1 MTRMVAR
8 AGPAGS
14 TVRRLVLAV
23 TAAAMVVGGALA
35 ASGDPGAEVGPA
47 VPAAECGPG
56 SMPEPDLQGRVP
68 AADYASGRA
77 AQGYTCNTEQIS
89 RHGVSGGFKVLR
101 YTDAQG
107 NTCAFYDSTRMIGF
121 DVVTNLLNGTGLGVV
136 VLDMNDPTRPRKTAN
151 LITAAMLSPH
161 ESLLVNEERGLP
173 AAVMGTAATA
183 PGILDVYDV
192 RTDCRRPR
200 LLSSTPSAL
209 LGHESGFS
217 PDGRTFWSAGAAG
230 FNLTAVDLTDPRRP
244 RPVFTKSGVVYH
256 GLRFSADGRT
266 MYVANMGS
274 PGEKSLLNGAGL
286 HVLDV
291 SEVHERK
298 RGARVELLSDLQWEG
313 SSIPQVAQ
321 PFTQDGHHYVLE
333 VDEFMDLFGDING
346 FNARVSPVGAARI
359 INVDDPRDPFVVS
372 DIRLEVHQPANRT
385 DEVLADPG
393 AKSPIG
399 GYAAHY
405 CSVPTPDEPRI
416 AGCSMLGSGLRLF
429 DISDVENPVEVGYFN
444 KPARGGA
451 NAMSQPAW
459 DVAGGSVWYSD
470 GTGGF
475 YAVRLTN
482 GVEELLAGSD

>member
-1 MTRMVAR
+1 MTRMA
-8 AGPAGS
+8 APTGS
-14 TVRRLVLAV
+14 IVRRFVLAATV
-23 TAAAMVVGGALA
+23 AAMVIGGALA
-35 ASGDPGAEVGPA
+35 ASGDPGTEVGPA
-47 VPAAECGPG
+47 VPVAECGPG

-77 AQGYTCNTEQIS
+77 ALGYTCNTGQLS
-89 RHGVSGGFKVLR
+89 RHGSTGGFKVLR

-121 DVVTNLLNGTGLGVV
+121 DVVTNLLNDTGLGVV

-151 LITAAMLSPH
+151 LVTPAMLSPH
-161 ESLLVNEERGLP
+161 ESLLVNEERGLL

-217 PDGRTFWSAGAAG
+217 PDGRTFWSSGAAG
-230 FNLTAVDLTDPRRP
+230 YTLTAVDLTNPRLP
-244 RPVFTKSGVVYH
+244 RPVFTRSGVVYH

-266 MYVANMGS
+266 MYAANMGS
-274 PGEKSLLNGAGL
+274 PGEMSLLNGAGL

-291 SEVHERK
+291 SEVHARK
-298 RGARVELLSDLQWEG
+298 PGARVELLSDLQWEG

-321 PFTQDGHHYVLE
+321 PFTQDGHRYVLE
-333 VDEFMDLFGDING
+333 VDEFMDLFGDVNG
-346 FNARVSPVGAARI
+346 FDARVSPVGAARI
-359 INVDDPRDPFVVS
+359 INVDDPRNPFVVS

-385 DEVLADPG
+385 DDVLADPG
-393 AKSPIG
+393 ATSPVG

-429 DISDVENPVEVGYFN
+429 DISDVEHPVEVGYFN
-444 KPARGGA
+444 KPAPGGA
-451 NAMSQPAW
+451 NALSQPAW
-459 DVAGGSVWYSD
+459 DADGGSVWYSD

-482 GVEELLAGSD
+482 GIEDLLAGSD

>member
-1 MTRMVAR
+1 L
-8 AGPAGS
+8 GS
-14 TVRRLVLAV
+14 TSAVRRLALAA

-35 ASGDPGAEVGPA
+35 ASGDPGTEAVGPA
-47 VPAAECGPG
+47 VAAAECGPG
-56 SMPEPDLQGRVP
+56 SLPETDLQGRVP
-68 AADYASGRA
+68 AADHKSGRA
-77 AQGYTCNTEQIS
+77 AQGYTCNTEQVS
-89 RHGVSGGFKVLR
+89 RHGTTGGFKVLR
-101 YTDAQG
+101 YTDSKG
-107 NTCAFYDSTRMIGF
+107 NTCAFYDSTRMIGI
-121 DVVTNLLNGTGLGVV
+121 DVVANLLNGTGLGVV
-136 VLDMNDPTRPRKTAN
+136 VLDMNDPARPRKTAN
-151 LITAAMLSPH
+151 LMSPAMLSPH
-161 ESLLVNEERGLP
+161 ESLLVNEERGLL

-200 LLSSTPSAL
+200 LLSTTPSAL

-230 FNLTAVDLTDPRRP
+230 FSLTAVDLANPRVP
-244 RPVFTKSGVVYH
+244 RPVFTKFGVVYH
-256 GLRFSADGRT
+256 GLRFSDDGET

-274 PGEKSLLNGAGL
+274 PGPKSMLTGAGL
-286 HVLDV
+286 HILDV
-291 SEVHERK
+291 SEVHARK
-298 RGARVELLSDLQWEG
+298 RGAKVHLLSDLQWEG

-321 PFTQDGHHYVLE
+321 PFTQDGHQYVLE

-346 FNARVSPVGAARI
+346 FNAKVSPVGAARI

-372 DIRLEVHQPANRT
+372 DIRLDVHQPENRT

-405 CSVPTPDEPRI
+405 CSVPTPEDPRI

-429 DISDVENPVEVGYFN
+429 DISDVENPVEVAYFN

-459 DVAGGSVWYSD
+459 DVDGGAVWYSD

-482 GVEELLAGSD
+482 GVADLLR